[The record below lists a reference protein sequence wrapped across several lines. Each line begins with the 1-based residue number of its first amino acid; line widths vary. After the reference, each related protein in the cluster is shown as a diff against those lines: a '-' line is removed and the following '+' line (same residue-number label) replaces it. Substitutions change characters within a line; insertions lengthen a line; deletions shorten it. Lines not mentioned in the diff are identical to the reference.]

1 VPKSRN
7 SRAKKAAAA
16 APKPDRFHAF
26 FHGLGPG
33 IVTGAADDDP
43 SGIST
48 YSVAGAAFGPSLLW
62 TVLLTFP
69 LMTAVQTM
77 CARLALVTGEGL
89 AATLRRHSPTW
100 VLWGACLLLA
110 VANVINI
117 GADLAG
123 MGEAL
128 ELVTGVHERIWPPLL
143 AAGIV
148 AVLVFWSYR
157 HLARVL
163 KWTTLVLFA
172 YVVAAF
178 LAKPE
183 WGEALRATFVPRL
196 AWEPRYLATL
206 VAILGTTITPYMFF
220 WQAAQEVEEERAQ
233 GKRGRRARRGA
244 TDEDL
249 AAAQGDILAG
259 MGWAGLAMY
268 FIILTTA
275 TTLHAAGTTEI
286 ATAQQAAEALRPMA
300 GDAAYLLF
308 ALGLVGTGLLAVP
321 VLAGSAAYAVAEA
334 MHWRASLD
342 DRPRVGAKFYLV
354 LALAVLLGLGMDMLE
369 VDAVQALFYAAIVN
383 GVLAPPLVVL
393 VTLLTSDERVMGNR
407 VNPPLLRWLGWATF
421 AIMLGAAAALGLAKV
436 L

>member
-1 VPKSRN
+1 MGRKKPKKPVP
-7 SRAKKAAAA
+7 AAGA
-16 APKPDRFHAF
+16 KPDRFHAF

-48 YSVAGAAFGPSLLW
+48 YSVAGAAFGPGFLW

-77 CARLALVTGEGL
+77 CARLALVCGEGL
-89 AATLRRHSPTW
+89 AATLRRRYPTW

-128 ELVTGVHERIWPPLL
+128 ELVTGVDERIWPPFL

-148 AVLVFWSYR
+148 AVLVLWSYR
-157 HLARVL
+157 HLARIL
-163 KWTTLVLFA
+163 KWTTLALFA

-178 LAKPE
+178 LAKPA

-220 WQAAQEVEEERAQ
+220 WQAAQEVEEERAE
-233 GKRGRRARRGA
+233 GRRSRRSRRGA
-244 TDEDL
+244 TGEEL

-275 TTLHAAGTTEI
+275 TTLHAAGKTDI
-286 ATAQQAAEALRPMA
+286 STAQQAAEALRPMA

-342 DRPRVGAKFYLV
+342 DRPRVGAKFYVV
-354 LALAVLLGLGMDMLE
+354 LAAAVLLGLGIEWLE
-369 VDAVQALFYAAIVN
+369 IDAVEALFYAALVN
-383 GVLAPPLVVL
+383 GLLAPPLVVL
-393 VTLLTSDERVMGNR
+393 VTLLTSDHRVMGKH

-421 AIMLGAAAALGLAKV
+421 AIMLAAAAALGIVYL
-436 L
+436 